1 MAEKVSEETQKQRD
15 FNSKLE
21 MNRVEAIAQ
30 LDKVE
35 AEGSYSPGVYR
46 RALEV
51 MERSMDKIDEYF
63 RSYNARDPQGLQK
76 QLDDSSHC
84 FWFQEVARIS
94 KPSDKQDKL
103 QVSLASTQKLLL
115 EAWAEA
121 EGKSLSG
128 VAAEAMAIGLAQLRK
143 DGTIPKSA
151 VAKYQTQCE
160 FRSAVTD
167 FCKRLGD
174 HWLF

>member
-128 VAAEAMAIGLAQLRK
+128 VAAEALAIGLAQLRK

-151 VAKYQTQCE
+151 VSKYETQCE

-167 FCKRLGD
+167 FCKRLSD